1 MLTKFFLDRYSPLP
15 SSSQRIHFLSSI
27 QLPVLDSYMSRI
39 VSSLDAFE
47 TLSSAFIRAVPG
59 ALSLSGKG
67 EGMVNVNT
75 QNMTSGVEGIQR
87 LCKALLSAA
96 HVELALET
104 WAEDLV
110 RPPIPISCH
119 SY

>member
-1 MLTKFFLDRYSPLP
+1 
-15 SSSQRIHFLSSI
+15 
-27 QLPVLDSYMSRI
+27 MSRI
-39 VSSLDAFE
+39 LSSLDAFE
-47 TLSSAFIRAVPG
+47 TLSSAFVRAVPG
-59 ALSLSGKG
+59 ALSLGGKG
-67 EGMVNVNT
+67 EGVVNVNT

-110 RPPIPISCH
+110 CPPVSVSCDG
-119 SY
+119 Y